1 MTEEEKS
8 KLRQLKADVADELQR
23 QRYFY
28 EKKYRYALAD
38 TDGRIGGYVFSVI
51 DNPEAHNLYELL
63 KVRRFSVCS
72 TVGIGTSGVS
82 RSLSSFTRCCASAAR
97 PGVGVTS

>member
-8 KLRQLKADVADELQR
+8 KLRQLKADVADGLQR
-23 QRYFY
+23 QRHFY

-63 KVRRFSVCS
+63 KVRRFFSMLDRWRWNARRVKKF
-72 TVGIGTSGVS
+72 VKFYEMS
-82 RSLSSFTRCCASAAR
+82 RRRTLAECRS
-97 PGVGVTS
+97 P